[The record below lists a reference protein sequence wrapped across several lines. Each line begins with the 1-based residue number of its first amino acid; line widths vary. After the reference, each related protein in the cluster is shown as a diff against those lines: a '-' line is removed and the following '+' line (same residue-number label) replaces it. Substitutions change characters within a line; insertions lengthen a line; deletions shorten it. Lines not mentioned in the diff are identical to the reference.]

1 MRHMHRF
8 SVDEIRSS
16 YAGLEAAFLAGD
28 YLLTAEF
35 APAGSEL
42 AGCSLALCGLLE
54 AGEAALAALAA
65 PGAMARLCLAFV
77 QWSLGRPAEAK
88 RELEALLRAEP
99 DHALARD
106 LLALVMAPTIP
117 TWCVSVALPIQ
128 TSASKDSRAGEY
140 RYNQFLVRN
149 VGTQLSANALDYQCS
164 QSFAVEIAATPA
176 PDRPFFVFSGTP
188 QWFIPRDLKAAGI
201 PTILWCHDT
210 ELFYHRMSD
219 NYNIFDISVVCTSQ
233 EHFEVSRA
241 SGSVAASNFFGDML
255 VLPFFGAAPDLNKE
269 WDLIFTGTTL
279 DSEQTD
285 RVTFLWQLSAL
296 SERFKVL
303 IVDGHLHEIEYLKLL
318 GRGKFSP
325 VISRYRG
332 CPSPRWRDALS
343 RGTFVLYPAE
353 TTYRH
358 FSPGC
363 FPFRP
368 EHLAED
374 ITRHLEAWN
383 TDIPGSPY
391 NLLEQLPGIARSLKS
406 REQPRDQLFDRTL
419 KFWSMLVLLKKH
431 GRLRA
436 AAGKPGQAEFRPPD
450 QAGPQ
455 RWVWPMPGL
464 DAGLYRRHG
473 AVEKAGAVAKWRASV
488 VEQDD
493 EHGINNTA
501 LIHAQMAYILRQTGA
516 PDFHDYLRR
525 ARAILDY
532 GLTRYPQSLALHWN
546 SAHWQ
551 LFLQRDQ
558 AAAARLF
565 QRIFDHFETFP
576 FQPLGMG
583 LGLPCVGPQ
592 VEPIFWDYGYGDF
605 VLAAAVRGNGVLT
618 DQHHR
623 RLADV
628 LRATA
633 AGYLGWIAWRN
644 HDRDAALDWYRRA
657 IAIDGDNIQILW
669 TAVMDQM
676 AAIRSG
682 GTATEL
688 AAMFQALRPL
698 YWRLADLYPRILLT
712 CGEVAFELWRQFG
725 DQEELRDLISRWY
738 RLRRIIDTPSG
749 TKYFPRNDQEIT
761 HLLDLRPLWP
771 PALASAVARHQ
782 PTDGSHR
789 IGLRF
794 IDGVARRLPE
804 DRGPS
809 ETMP

>member
-164 QSFAVEIAATPA
+164 QSFAAEIAATPA
-176 PDRPFFVFSGTP
+176 ADRPFFVFSGTP

-374 ITRHLEAWN
+374 ITPASGSLEHRYSRFALQSAG
-383 TDIPGSPY
+383 TTPRDRPIPEIPGTA
-391 NLLEQLPGIARSLKS
+391 PGPA
-406 REQPRDQLFDRTL
+406 
-419 KFWSMLVLLKKH
+419 
-431 GRLRA
+431 
-436 AAGKPGQAEFRPPD
+436 FRPDPEILVH
-450 QAGPQ
+450 A
-455 RWVWPMPGL
+455 
-464 DAGLYRRHG
+464 G
-473 AVEKAGAVAKWRASV
+473 AVEKTRPAARRGRQTRASRVPAAGPGRSAALGLADAGAGCRPV
-488 VEQDD
+488 
-493 EHGINNTA
+493 
-501 LIHAQMAYILRQTGA
+501 
-516 PDFHDYLRR
+516 P
-525 ARAILDY
+525 
-532 GLTRYPQSLALHWN
+532 
-546 SAHWQ
+546 
-551 LFLQRDQ
+551 
-558 AAAARLF
+558 AAR
-565 QRIFDHFETFP
+565 
-576 FQPLGMG
+576 
-583 LGLPCVGPQ
+583 
-592 VEPIFWDYGYGDF
+592 
-605 VLAAAVRGNGVLT
+605 RGGK
-618 DQHHR
+618 
-623 RLADV
+623 
-628 LRATA
+628 
-633 AGYLGWIAWRN
+633 G
-644 HDRDAALDWYRRA
+644 
-657 IAIDGDNIQILW
+657 
-669 TAVMDQM
+669 
-676 AAIRSG
+676 RSG
-682 GTATEL
+682 GQMAGL
-688 AAMFQALRPL
+688 
-698 YWRLADLYPRILLT
+698 
-712 CGEVAFELWRQFG
+712 GG
-725 DQEELRDLISRWY
+725 
-738 RLRRIIDTPSG
+738 G
-749 TKYFPRNDQEIT
+749 TGR
-761 HLLDLRPLWP
+761 
-771 PALASAVARHQ
+771 
-782 PTDGSHR
+782 
-789 IGLRF
+789 
-794 IDGVARRLPE
+794 
-804 DRGPS
+804 
-809 ETMP
+809 